1 VTVLTAVALGL
12 LSLAALLFMAR
23 LVLGPTLPDRVIAL
37 DGMLTVIVGGII
49 VSAAR
54 NRSGIALDTVLVVS
68 LVAFVGTGVL
78 ARFIERRGG

>member
-1 VTVLTAVALGL
+1 MSVLTVVALVL

-23 LVLGPTLPDRVIAL
+23 LLLGPTLPDRVIAL
-37 DGMLTVIVGGII
+37 DGLLTVIVGGII